1 MNHSF
6 MNTQRNIF
14 FAAIVSAFASI
25 FLSAC
30 QDRFD
35 SRDIDAVYGDR
46 RVSLEFSADAFLP
59 VLRSALPQDEE
70 RRIDNLYVW
79 IFDEDGGTS
88 ATPVFSKVYLKSDLM
103 AAANSRKT
111 KYTEAD
117 EEVPSAK
124 GLLEEG
130 IKLPVGKCV
139 VYMVANLPG
148 GNYYKVGNS
157 ALSGDVS
164 TLTPGDLDGLIASL
178 DILTKDRDNG
188 FLLMSA
194 KEVKEITPS
203 TTRVDVRLKRLDARV
218 DFSIGLSN
226 EAKGRGDTFTARSY
240 SVHNIPNRAYLFERP
255 INPDAPGVT
264 WDASAPSEEGHYFVS
279 NERPLD
285 FLDKDTN
292 RSLATFYMPESRKP
306 FKGSV
311 KGVSEDSAAQYRAR
325 AKQNK
330 EELPSETNPYLKNTN
345 FKYAPDRATYIE
357 VKGEYRSML
366 SDGTSRTA
374 DVTYR
379 VLLGDF
385 KKDMDDYNTLRD
397 HWYTYLITVNGVDDI
412 LVEVDSNKSTGEQEP
427 APDNDGLVY
436 DSDNEFQLDSHYEQR
451 TFGLRKGD
459 LGLDAQGNVESIAFY
474 VSTPFQ
480 APRIVFYSKNELQ
493 ELATQGFKVS
503 EDKWTDND
511 WLRFFIHNED
521 NTNPD
526 LNTSVYYTDMTEDDL
541 LTVEQLLYRL
551 SQSTTPSGRPFKA
564 DDEIKITVF
573 VNENYYESVPSYEG
587 NNPKDK
593 DLWKRF
599 VNTPDRKFMLLVP
612 ENNRSP
618 YSPDGQSAQFRSVVT
633 LSQYPIRT
641 VFQSDAGGKVRIWG
655 VESVDETPNLDFAYL
670 SSSEPLSRWTV
681 FFSNGFSNTWT
692 LLGEKAVFK
701 PNDEIDLTNFYGV
714 KKPYNLNFWTLATLV
729 TGDGVRLN
737 PEKTQGSVMP
747 VKNFNYA
754 MFAPFSRNRDENH
767 DGRMQRREMRWFIPS
782 PAEAALFS
790 FGQQIFPTQIQIHA
804 RGAYYPTIL
813 FTSRAYRASTN
824 LNLNANNPFIITTG
838 TSSNTYLYDYE
849 KYYGVPG
856 ASSGER
862 TPFSHT
868 RLIRDLGILDEFSD
882 TDPRYKA
889 DQGHYID
896 GDLNKELPRTV
907 NIVFDASNY
916 RFMRA
921 DNLNPLML
929 RKARA
934 TSELPMHDQTS
945 SVNKLYEKGFEVA
958 TGYAREYGADYRD
971 GDREDARKFYN
982 AKVTLKQKTPS
993 WQKLQHDIN
1002 SGFSPCATYWQY
1014 SDVPGNKDY
1023 DKGTWRVPNQAE
1035 MLMMMVNLFDWH
1047 SAELEKNYN
1056 GSVKFPMTWAP
1067 SKYNLGTRTGYGHQ
1081 GGTATLP
1088 FAYGYEMHVEGY
1100 LRMVGT
1106 TWDIS
1111 RWVDD
1116 TEDMYVRCVRD
1127 LK

>member
-1 MNHSF
+1 MKNLQH
-6 MNTQRNIF
+6 IF
-14 FAAIVSAFASI
+14 VAIISALALT
-25 FLSAC
+25 FLTEAC
-30 QDRFD
+30 TDQFD
-35 SRDIDAVYGDR
+35 SRDLREDYGER
-46 RVSLEFSADAFLP
+46 LVSLEFSTGEYEQ
-59 VLRSALPQDEE
+59 VLRSALSKDAEKQIE
-70 RRIDNLYVW
+70 NLYVW
-79 IFDEDGGTS
+79 IFNKKDGADAVPVIAKKYS
-88 ATPVFSKVYLKSDLM
+88 ADDLVKAN
-103 AAANSRKT
+103 AARKT
-111 KYTEAD
+111 KYGDAGSG
-117 EEVPSAK
+117 EVPTAK
-124 GLLEEG
+124 GLLEQG
-130 IKLPVGKCV
+130 IRLPVGDYLI
-139 VYMVANLPG
+139 YMLANVPG
-148 GNYYKVGNS
+148 GGLYNVDG
-157 ALSGDVS
+157 LGLD
-164 TLTPGDLDGLIASL
+164 GDLTAIRIGKL
-178 DILTKDRDNG
+178 DESMVTLANKTKDRDNG
-188 FLLMSA
+188 LLLMSA
-194 KEVKEITPS
+194 KETKFVGPS
-203 TTRVDVRLKRLDARV
+203 TTRLDVALKRVDARV
-218 DFSIGLSN
+218 DFSIGLSSAAQKKGDVFV
-226 EAKGRGDTFTARSY
+226 AKEYAVY
-240 SVHNIPNRAYLFERP
+240 NIPTFAYLFQKRDNDAMH
-255 INPDAPGVT
+255 NPLNRDSGAHF
-264 WDASAPSEEGHYFVS
+264 DSRY
-279 NERPLD
+279 
-285 FLDKDTN
+285 
-292 RSLATFYMPESRKP
+292 RSLDSLDQKSKRSVATFYMPECITEPTTYIKNVFPS
-306 FKGSV
+306 
-311 KGVSEDSAAQYRAR
+311 SASPTEKYKAR
-325 AKQNK
+325 AKQDKRSFGLGNV
-330 EELPSETNPYLKNTN
+330 NPYLENGD
-345 FKYAPDRATYIE
+345 FVYAPKYATYIE
-357 VKGEYRSML
+357 IKGEYRQTLEDKTLRVS
-366 SDGTSRTA
+366 

-385 KKDMDDYNTLRD
+385 REDPDDYNTRRD
-397 HWYTYLITVNGVDDI
+397 THYTYTITVNGVDDI
-412 LVEVDSNKSTGEQEP
+412 LTEVQSNKTTGEKEP
-427 APDNDGLVY
+427 APDNDGFIY
-436 DSDNEFQLDSHYEQR
+436 DTLNDFQLDSHYEQR
-451 TFGLRKGD
+451 TFLIKRSD
-459 LGLDAQGNVESIAFY
+459 LGLTSGSVASIGYY

-480 APRIVFYSKNELQ
+480 APKIVTYSKNELSKFTSSNVKP
-493 ELATQGFKVS
+493 AS
-503 EDKWTDND
+503 DKWTDNG
-511 WLRFFIHNED
+511 WLRFYIHTSGTD
-521 NTNPD
+521 PYS
-526 LNTSVYYTDMTEDDL
+526 SVYYTDLQESDL
-541 LTVEQLLYRL
+541 LTVEQFLYQISSDNRP
-551 SQSTTPSGRPFKA
+551 TGGRYGA
-564 DDEIKITVF
+564 DDVFKVTVF
-573 VNENYYESVPSYEG
+573 VDENYYESVPSYEG

-747 VKNFNYA
+747 AKNFNYA

-856 ASSGER
+856 ASPGER

-1047 SAELEKNYN
+1047 SAELGKNYN